1 MRAFGRLQ
9 LGPPPRVRFLGGL
22 GLGLGLHADGVGLRA
37 RLLDD
42 GRRLLLGVVQV
53 LRDLGVGLLQHLGD
67 LVLGHPQHRAHPF
80 AHALDAL
87 LRAHQGAHLGA
98 QPLRAGP
105 RVVELAG
112 ELRGLV
118 DGRVPVG
125 GQDPHFRVQPAQ
137 MRFDLLLVVS
147 PAHHLEAGGGKGRN
161 SVSGHVL
168 TVPGASRSVLLC
180 ELLVRPRGT
189 G

>member
-1 MRAFGRLQ
+1 MASASARASSTMPAAFCSASCRL
-9 LGPPPRVRFLGGL
+9 
-22 GLGLGLHADGVGLRA
+22 
-37 RLLDD
+37 
-42 GRRLLLGVVQV
+42 
-53 LRDLGVGLLQHLGD
+53 LRDLVLGPLQHLGD

-87 LRAHQGAHLGA
+87 LRAHQRADLGPQPLGA
-98 QPLRAGP
+98 RP

-125 GQDPHFRVQPAQ
+125 GQDPHFGVQPAQ
-137 MRFDLLLVVS
+137 MRFDLLLVV
-147 PAHHLEAGGGKGRN
+147 PPTHHFEAGGGKGRS
-161 SVSGHVL
+161 SVSGHAL
-168 TVPGASRSVLLC
+168 TVPGASRSVLFA
-180 ELLVRPRGT
+180 EVPVRPRGT